1 MESAMGEEKGEVQG
15 EEGEEEGETEEE
27 EERGTVMSC
36 WTMFGENSSSC
47 RDSILSPT
55 DSQSHRSSR

>member
-15 EEGEEEGETEEE
+15 EEGETEEE
-27 EERGTVMSC
+27 EERGTAMSC